1 MRKSFSSWYTI
12 LFWEKAKE
20 NLRKNRNIKLITTE
34 KILINFLS
42 EPNNYTR
49 KLFIG
54 NVLAV
59 EVKKTQILTNNS
71 VYLGL
76 AILDLSKTVMFEF

>member
-1 MRKSFSSWYTI
+1 M

-34 KILINFLS
+34 KIQINFVS

-59 EVKKTQILTNNS
+59 EMKKT
-71 VYLGL
+71 
-76 AILDLSKTVMFEF
+76 